1 MSLGHVKKIANHF
14 RSGHHGGVECLHPK
28 PQVVMKVS
36 KPFLRVRTIAKKELV
51 EFVRDWRTILAILVI
66 PLLMFPLLFIL
77 FPLLLASEAAELEAI
92 QVDVVVQSDSIPDEL
107 GFILENATLN
117 LVYEPLPQL
126 EFLSTP
132 DGDQDRLRNGS
143 VDAILRLQM
152 NGTILEYA
160 VLYLSTSEQSLE
172 ARSRTFDAL
181 GTWEQNETVRRIDAA
196 GLDANQTLD
205 PLRWNGD
212 IAQSDVAT
220 QGEQAGMALSLFIPL
235 VLAVWTFS
243 SAIQPS
249 IDMTAGERERGTLE
263 ALLGLPCSR
272 MELLMGKW
280 LAVATIT
287 GVGVLLQVAGL
298 LFAIGYLAS
307 SDIIS
312 SPSVSL
318 TALAFLC
325 VAVLLFAVMVVAF
338 ELALAMCSHSVK
350 EAGSI
355 LGPAVL
361 IILFPALFTQVINL
375 DGVETFWFAIPV
387 VNVLLA
393 LRELLMNRIVYTHVV
408 VWLVSSTF
416 YALAAAYYAARQFK
430 REDIV
435 TSLS

>member
-1 MSLGHVKKIANHF
+1 M
-14 RSGHHGGVECLHPK
+14 
-28 PQVVMKVS
+28 S

-92 QVDVVVQSDSIPDEL
+92 EVDVVVQSDSIPEDL
-107 GFILENATLN
+107 GLLFQNATLN
-117 LVYEPLPQL
+117 LVYESLPEL
-126 EFLSTP
+126 EFLSIP
-132 DGDQDRLRNGS
+132 DGDQERLRNGS
-143 VDAILRLQM
+143 VDVILRLQM
-152 NGTILEYA
+152 NETILEYA

-172 ARSRTFDAL
+172 ARSRTFDVL
-181 GTWEQNETVRRIDAA
+181 GEWEQNETVRRIDAA

-212 IAQSDVAT
+212 ISQSDVAT

-287 GVGVLLQVAGL
+287 GIGVLLQVAGL

-312 SPSVSL
+312 APSVSL

-325 VAVLLFAVMVVAF
+325 LAVLLFAIMVVAF
-338 ELALAMCSHSVK
+338 ELALAMRSHSVK

-375 DGVETFWFAIPV
+375 DGIETFWFTIPV

-393 LRELLMNRIVYTHVV
+393 LRELLMNRIVYTHVA
-408 VWLVSSTF
+408 VWLLSSTL

>member
-1 MSLGHVKKIANHF
+1 MSRA
-14 RSGHHGGVECLHPK
+14 GV
-28 PQVVMKVS
+28 
-36 KPFLRVRTIAKKELV
+36 RIRAIAKKELV

-77 FPLLLASEAAELEAI
+77 FPLLLASEAAELQAMS
-92 QVDVVVQSDSIPDEL
+92 VDVLVQADEIPSEL
-107 GFILENATLN
+107 GLLLNNSTLN
-117 LVYEPLPQL
+117 ITYEPLPVLDQL
-126 EFLSTP
+126 SNPSGSETV
-132 DGDQDRLRNGS
+132 LRNGS
-143 VDAILRLQM
+143 YDVVVRLQT
-152 NGTILEYA
+152 NGTIVEYA

-172 ARSRTFDAL
+172 ARSRTFDVL
-181 GTWEQNETVRRIDAA
+181 LTWEENETVRRIDAA
-196 GLDANQTLD
+196 GLDADETLD

-212 IAQSDVAT
+212 VSQSDVAT

-272 MELLMGKW
+272 MELLFGKW

-287 GVGVLLQVAGL
+287 GAGVLLQVAGL
-298 LFAIGYLAS
+298 LFAIGYLAT
-307 SDIIS
+307 SDVIS
-312 SPSVSL
+312 APSVSL
-318 TALAFLC
+318 TALVFLC
-325 VAVLLFAVMVVAF
+325 LAVLLFAIMVVAF
-338 ELALAMCSHSVK
+338 ELALAMRSHSVK

-375 DGVETFWFAIPV
+375 DGIETFWFAIPV

-393 LRELLMNRIVYTHVV
+393 LRELLMNRIVYSHVL
-408 VWLVSSTF
+408 VWLLSSTF

>member
-1 MSLGHVKKIANHF
+1 MSSAT
-14 RSGHHGGVECLHPK
+14 R
-28 PQVVMKVS
+28 
-36 KPFLRVRTIAKKELV
+36 RVRTIAKKELV
-51 EFVRDWRTILAILVI
+51 EFIRDWRTIVAILVI
-66 PLLMFPLLFIL
+66 PLLMFPVLFIL
-77 FPLLLASEAAELEAI
+77 FPLLLASEAAELDAMT
-92 QVDVVVQSDSIPDEL
+92 VDVVVQGEDIPEDLVGLLEQSSITPS
-107 GFILENATLN
+107 
-117 LVYEPLPQL
+117 YEPLPRL
-126 EFLSTP
+126 ENLSAP
-132 DGDQDRLRNGS
+132 MDDQERLRNGS
-143 VDAILRLQM
+143 IDAILRLRT
-152 NGTILEYA
+152 NGTVLEYA

-181 GTWEQNETVRRIDAA
+181 STWEQNETERRIVAA
-196 GLDANQTLD
+196 GLDANETLD
-205 PLRWNGD
+205 PLRWSGD
-212 IAQSDVAT
+212 VAQSDAAT

-287 GVGVLLQVAGL
+287 GAGVLLQIAGL

-307 SDIIS
+307 SDLIS
-312 SPSVSL
+312 TPSISV
-318 TALAFLC
+318 TALMFLC
-325 VAVLLFAVMVVAF
+325 LAVLLFAVMVVAF
-338 ELALAMCSHSVK
+338 ELALAMRSHSVK

-375 DGVETFWFAIPV
+375 DGIESFWFAIPV

-393 LRELLMNRIVYTHVV
+393 LRELLMNRVVYGHVA
-408 VWLVSSTF
+408 VWLVSSTV
-416 YALAAAYYAARQFK
+416 YALGAAYYAARQFK

>member
-1 MSLGHVKKIANHF
+1 MSRA
-14 RSGHHGGVECLHPK
+14 GV
-28 PQVVMKVS
+28 
-36 KPFLRVRTIAKKELV
+36 RIRAIAKKELV

-77 FPLLLASEAAELEAI
+77 FPLLLASEAAELEAMS
-92 QVDVVVQSDSIPDEL
+92 VDVLVQADEIPSEL
-107 GFILENATLN
+107 ALLLNNSTLN
-117 LVYEPLPQL
+117 ITYEPLPVLDQL
-126 EFLSTP
+126 SNPSGSETV
-132 DGDQDRLRNGS
+132 LRNGS
-143 VDAILRLQM
+143 YDVVVRLQT
-152 NGTILEYA
+152 NGTIVEYA

-172 ARSRTFDAL
+172 ARSRTFDVL
-181 GTWEQNETVRRIDAA
+181 LTWEENETVRRIDAA
-196 GLDANQTLD
+196 GLDADETLD

-212 IAQSDVAT
+212 VSQSDVAT

-272 MELLMGKW
+272 MELLFGKW

-287 GVGVLLQVAGL
+287 GAGVLLQVAGL
-298 LFAIGYLAS
+298 LFAIGYLAT
-307 SDIIS
+307 SDVIS
-312 SPSVSL
+312 APSVSL
-318 TALAFLC
+318 TALVFLC
-325 VAVLLFAVMVVAF
+325 LAVLLFAIMVVAF
-338 ELALAMCSHSVK
+338 ELALAMRSHSVK

-375 DGVETFWFAIPV
+375 DGIETFWFAIPV

-393 LRELLMNRIVYTHVV
+393 LRELLMNRIVYSHVL
-408 VWLVSSTF
+408 VWLLSSTF

>member
-1 MSLGHVKKIANHF
+1 MSNAT
-14 RSGHHGGVECLHPK
+14 
-28 PQVVMKVS
+28 M
-36 KPFLRVRTIAKKELV
+36 RVRTIAKKELV
-51 EFVRDWRTILAILVI
+51 EFVRDWRTIVAILVI
-66 PLLMFPLLFIL
+66 PLLMFPVLFIL
-77 FPLLLASEAAELEAI
+77 FPLLLASEAAELDAI
-92 QVDVVVQSDSIPDEL
+92 EVDVVVQADEIPDEL
-107 GFILENATLN
+107 VGLLENASISPH
-117 LVYEPLPQL
+117 YEALPMVDS
-126 EFLSTP
+126 LSTP
-132 DGDQDRLRNGS
+132 TGDQERLRNGS
-143 VDAILRLQM
+143 VDAILRLRS
-152 NGTILEYA
+152 NGTVLEYA

-181 GTWEQNETVRRIDAA
+181 STWEQNETVRRIDAA
-196 GLDANQTLD
+196 GLDANETLD
-205 PLRWNGD
+205 PLRWSGD
-212 IAQSDVAT
+212 IAQSDAAT

-263 ALLGLPCSR
+263 ALLGLPCTR

-287 GVGVLLQVAGL
+287 GAGVLLQIAGL

-307 SDIIS
+307 SDLIS
-312 SPSVSL
+312 TPSISL
-318 TALAFLC
+318 TALVLLC
-325 VAVLLFAVMVVAF
+325 LAVLLFAVMVVAF
-338 ELALAMCSHSVK
+338 ELALAMRSHSVK

-375 DGVETFWFAIPV
+375 DGIESFWFAIPV

-393 LRELLMNRIVYTHVV
+393 LRELLMNRVVYGHVA
-408 VWLVSSTF
+408 VWLVSSTI
-416 YALAAAYYAARQFK
+416 YAFGAAYYAARQFR